1 MGLTSASSIN
11 PTGLAATAPNFA
23 ALVANG
29 TYINTP
35 TTVAPQTVPP
45 TAQSNIGVAGTGL
58 GGTYDLSR
66 FQTIL
71 LQQKQKA
78 LAGSVTADIID
89 DAVVF
94 FAHAQVAENK
104 SFT

>member
-35 TTVAPQTVPP
+35 DDGCAADCAPD
-45 TAQSNIGVAGTGL
+45 G
-58 GGTYDLSR
+58 
-66 FQTIL
+66 
-71 LQQKQKA
+71 
-78 LAGSVTADIID
+78 
-89 DAVVF
+89 
-94 FAHAQVAENK
+94 AEQYRGRRNRARRHL
-104 SFT
+104 